1 MQQLHS
7 QKSSNYK
14 DISNTTSQQ
23 AFTLIELMIVI
34 AIIGVMASLAIP
46 QYQNWIQ
53 AEKVNN
59 AVKLTESLKV
69 YISNYYQQNQ
79 SFPKDNLTAGLPI
92 PDKLL
97 SPEVSAIH
105 VQDGAFHISLA
116 ESTHKKLKDKVITVR
131 PVYVANSP
139 KSPISWIC
147 GNAPVPK
154 GMVGA
159 GSNKTNVPYTYLPLK
174 CRDLSGVTAKK
185 QIAEQQK
192 EQQQQAEQQQKEQP
206 TETAELTKESETLQQ
221 SVQKSEQNSSQQK
234 EKQAE
239 QPQNNQDSNE
249 SQEAKQKK
257 APQKKAPQEEQDK
270 QNKQKEKQEDNN
282 E

>member
-1 MQQLHS
+1 MQQLNS

-14 DISNTTSQQ
+14 DMSNKTNQH

-46 QYQNWIQ
+46 QYQNWVQ
-53 AEKVNN
+53 TEKVNN

-69 YISNYYQQNQ
+69 YVNNYYQQNQ
-79 SFPKDNLTAGLPI
+79 SFPADNLTAGLPT

-154 GMVGA
+154 GMIGA

-174 CRDLSGVTAKK
+174 CRDLSGATAKK
-185 QIAEQQK
+185 QVAEQQAK
-192 EQQQQAEQQQKEQP
+192 EQQQQAEQQKEQP
-206 TETAELTKESETLQQ
+206 TETAKSTKESETSQQ
-221 SVQKSEQNSSQQK
+221 TTQKSMQQPMQ
-234 EKQAE
+234 QAE

-257 APQKKAPQEEQDK
+257 APQEEKDK